1 MKFPE
6 HKAAMIIYHN
16 DYKNNYDSIE
26 EAVECEFND
35 WVSEEEK
42 QKALETGEI
51 WQVQWYP
58 DTPIGFCVVSAS
70 TLEAALESANAN

>member
-16 DYKNNYDSIE
+16 DYKNNYTPIE
-26 EAVECEFND
+26 EAVEEEFND

-42 QKALETGEI
+42 QKALKTGEI
-51 WQVQWYP
+51 
-58 DTPIGFCVVSAS
+58 
-70 TLEAALESANAN
+70 